1 MSFLNSVSQLSW
13 LNAQSL
19 LGIVVFLF
27 LAWLLSENKKRFPF
41 GLLVGALGIQ
51 IGLILILFA
60 FPASHSLLSA
70 ITGGVGALAAATS
83 NGTQFVFG
91 YLGGGAQPFEVK
103 NPNSMFVFAM
113 QVLPLIVVLS
123 ALSAL
128 LWHWHVLRWIIKGF
142 GILFQK
148 TIGLGGASSLGVSS
162 GIFLGNVESLIL
174 IKAYLDRLSR
184 SELFVLMSVG
194 LANVAGSTMIAYVM
208 ILSKVLPDAA
218 GHVLAA
224 SIISTPAAV
233 LLARIIIPE
242 TKAIAAEPINYQ
254 SELIYDSS
262 MDAITKGTAEGLNI
276 ALSIAAILVVMVS
289 LVSVVNMALAGFGP
303 VAGEP
308 LSLERILGLVFAPL
322 AWLMGIETREIL
334 VAGKLLGVKMTLT
347 EFVAFI
353 QLGAIPPEGMSERTR
368 LLLTYA
374 LCGFANIGSVGI
386 SVSGFSVLMPD
397 RRGEI
402 MNLIWKALI
411 VGFLATCLS
420 AAVIGAMPE
429 ALFFTKE

>member
-1 MSFLNSVSQLSW
+1 
-13 LNAQSL
+13 
-19 LGIVVFLF
+19 
-27 LAWLLSENKKRFPF
+27 
-41 GLLVGALGIQ
+41 
-51 IGLILILFA
+51 
-60 FPASHSLLSA
+60 
-70 ITGGVGALAAATS
+70 
-83 NGTQFVFG
+83 
-91 YLGGGAQPFEVK
+91 
-103 NPNSMFVFAM
+103 MFVFAM

-128 LWHWHVLRWIIKGF
+128 LWHWHILRLIIQGF
-142 GILFQK
+142 GLLFQK

-194 LANVAGSTMIAYVM
+194 LANVAGSTMVAYVL
-208 ILSKVLPDAA
+208 ILNNVLPEAA

-242 TKAIAAEPINYQ
+242 TKSIAVEPQNYR
-254 SELIYDSS
+254 SELNYDFS

-276 ALSIAAILVVMVS
+276 ALSIGAILVVMVS
-289 LVSVVNMALAGFGP
+289 LVSLVNMALAGLGP

-308 LSLERILGLVFAPL
+308 LSIERILGFVMAPL
-322 AWLMGIETREIL
+322 AWLIGIELKEIG

-353 QLGAIPPEGMSERTR
+353 QLGAIAPEAMTERTR
-368 LLLTYA
+368 LLMTYA

-397 RRGEI
+397 RRAEI

-411 VGFLATCLS
+411 VGFLATCMS
-420 AAVIGAMPE
+420 AALIGAMPE
-429 ALFFTKE
+429 ALFLTKG